1 MQESLFPMMAEELD
15 GPVMARLSMLP
26 SRKRCPFFFGGGEVK
41 AFHAKSPNVLLEV
54 DGCRCW
60 IPKADWAF
68 EAWWFEFD
76 RNFERLPDAW
86 AYSPSRETVL
96 CQNDVI

>member
-1 MQESLFPMMAEELD
+1 MPDNRGVISYGCSYPRSDVPLGE
-15 GPVMARLSMLP
+15 
-26 SRKRCPFFFGGGEVK
+26 EVK